1 MMFEM
6 SFSLKEESDLIRK
19 AVNISL
25 EKGIVTE
32 DISSIRKPYKTSEV
46 GDFLVNQILIS
57 N

>member
-6 SFSLKEESDLIRK
+6 SFSLKKESDLIKK

-32 DISSIRKPYKTSEV
+32 DLSNTERHYKTSEV